1 MDEWRVR
8 YLIAIRNIEKDRG
21 FNRERVRA
29 DTEFLRLSVAV
40 GKHDGLCDPIFGT
53 YETHSLT

>member
-1 MDEWRVR
+1 M
-8 YLIAIRNIEKDRG
+8 IAVRNIEKDRG